1 MTDILGAVIFDH
13 DRRETKRQ
21 AVNAGAL
28 SFVKDRPDAICCI
41 VKDLSEQGAKITLVD
56 EICFLPKNFRM
67 HIPEKHIMAH
77 CEQVWRKGREI
88 GLKFSSLADI
98 G

>member
-1 MTDILGAVIFDH
+1 MAGILGTVIFDQ
-13 DRRETKRQ
+13 DRRGTKRQ
-21 AVNAGAL
+21 VVNAGAL

-41 VKDLSEQGAKITLVD
+41 VKDLSDQGAKIVLVD
-56 EICFLPKNFRM
+56 EFGFLPKNFRM

-77 CEQVWRKGREI
+77 CVQLWRKGREV
-88 GLKFSSLADI
+88 GLKFISLADI